1 MLLFIDYIR
10 KFSKWWRNQNF
21 FVFSIVTVLLSSF
34 IVLPFGIFSDIFF
47 PEWFL
52 QVEEITENKISEHPT
67 FFSSFLVLCIIVPI
81 LETFLFQHITIN
93 LIELIIKNKY
103 VLVIVSALLFGVSHY
118 FNLIYFIIITSVGF
132 IYAIAYIIGKK
143 HRSKTFAFWSVT
155 FAHAIHNLIVIS
167 LDLIVPE

>member
-1 MLLFIDYIR
+1 MLLFIAYIR
-10 KFSKWWRNQNF
+10 KFTKWWRNQNF

-67 FFSSFLVLCIIVPI
+67 FLSSFLVLCIIVPI

-93 LIELIIKNKY
+93 LIELITKNKY
-103 VLVIVSALLFGVSHY
+103 VLVIVSALLFGFSHY
-118 FNLIYFIIITSVGF
+118 FNVVYFITTTLIGF
-132 IYAIAYIIGKK
+132 VYAAAYIIGKRHK
-143 HRSKTFAFWSVT
+143 SKTFAFWSVAL
-155 FAHAIHNLIVIS
+155 AHAIQNLIVIS
-167 LDLIVPE
+167 SELIASK